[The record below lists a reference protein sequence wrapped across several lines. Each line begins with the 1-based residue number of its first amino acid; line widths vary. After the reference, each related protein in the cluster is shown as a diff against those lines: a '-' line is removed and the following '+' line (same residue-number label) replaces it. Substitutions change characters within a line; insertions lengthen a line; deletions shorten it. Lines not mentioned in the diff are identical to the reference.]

1 MMIIL
6 ILSYT
11 EMQGNLEGKKTPNLF
26 VKSPNLVWVTPGAIV
41 EFRPV

>member
-1 MMIIL
+1 MIIL

-26 VKSPNLVWVTPGAIV
+26 VKIVWVTPGAIV